1 MAFCVR
7 PGRAWLLASGLA
19 AAGLCLAAS
28 AVEGVTAED
37 WPSYGGGLSAW
48 RYSGLSQID
57 RDNVRRMVPVWSF
70 QTGVTD
76 GGFQATPI
84 VVDGV
89 MYVSTSWN
97 RVYAIDGATGRE
109 LWHYLYKNPQ
119 QIGIT
124 YSPWN
129 RGVAVGDGRVYMGTL
144 DNHVVALDRKT
155 GRELWNVAV
164 EDLRQCGC
172 NITGA
177 PLLVKNKVVVG
188 VTGGDSAH
196 RGYLT
201 AFDAATGH
209 LAWRFRTIPGPGEPG
224 HETWKGDSWRFGGGA
239 TWMTGSY
246 DPQLNL
252 VYWGVGNPAADFYG
266 ADRSGDNL
274 YTDCVIALDADSG
287 KLRWFY
293 QEVPHDVWD
302 FDAAYECVLLDL
314 PVRGTMRKLLL
325 NVNKSGYAFLLD
337 RVTGEFVSAWPI
349 VRNSNWIQGID
360 QHGRLL
366 GRNEPE
372 PDKPKM
378 LCPSVGGGRS
388 WNQGAYSPGTGWF
401 YTAGIEWCQMTTAH
415 REVASEGSAFFGGTF
430 QLLPPP
436 DGPARGHLDAFDPID
451 GKRFWSYESKYPLLA
466 SVLATA
472 GDLVFTGDPTGEF
485 FALDARTGRKLWSY
499 QTGSGHRGS
508 SIAYSVH
515 GRQFVATPSGW
526 GSAVAGVM
534 AQLWPEAEGFRGG
547 CTLFAFAL
555 PEEAAAQ

>member
-1 MAFCVR
+1 MNAQ
-7 PGRAWLLASGLA
+7 A
-19 AAGLCLAAS
+19 CLAAGALCFAAS
-28 AVEGVTAED
+28 LTAQSTGSD
-37 WPSYGGGLSAW
+37 WPSYGGRESAW
-48 RYSGLSQID
+48 RYSGLDQID
-57 RDNVRRMVPVWSF
+57 RKNVNRMTPAWTF

-84 VVDGV
+84 VADGV

-97 RVYAIDGATGRE
+97 RVYAINAETGEE
-109 LWHYLYKNPQ
+109 LWRYLYKNPRESSVS
-119 QIGIT
+119 

-129 RGVAVGDGRVYMGTL
+129 RGVAVGNGRVFMGTL
-144 DNHVVALDRKT
+144 DNHVVALDSKN
-155 GRELWNVAV
+155 GRELWNVGV
-164 EDLRQCGC
+164 EDSRQCGC

-177 PLLVKNKVVVG
+177 PLLVGNKVIAG

-209 LAWRFRTIPGPGEPG
+209 LVWRFRTIPGPGEPG
-224 HETWKGDSWRFGGGA
+224 HGTWKGESWKLGGGA

-252 VYWGVGNPAADFYG
+252 IYWGVGNAAADFYG

-274 YTDCVIALDADSG
+274 YTDSIVALEADTG
-287 KLRWFY
+287 KLKWYY

-314 PVRGTMRKLLL
+314 PVKGKPRKLLL
-325 NVNKSGYAFLLD
+325 NVNKGGIAFLLD
-337 RVTGEFVSAWPI
+337 RVTGEFISAWPI
-349 VRNSNWIQGID
+349 VRNMNWIKGVDEQGHLI
-360 QHGRLL
+360 

-372 PDKPKM
+372 VDSPKL

-388 WNQGAYSPGTGWF
+388 WNQGAFSPRTGWF
-401 YTAGIEWCQMTTAH
+401 YTTGIEWCDTITAH
-415 REVASEGSAFFGGTF
+415 RDNASEGAAFFGGTF
-430 QLLPPP
+430 QIKAPP
-436 DGPARGHLDAFDPID
+436 DGKAGGHLDAFDPAS

-472 GDLVFTGDPTGEF
+472 GDLVFTGDPSGEF
-485 FALDARTGRKLWSY
+485 FALDGLTGKKLWSF

-515 GRQFVATPSGW
+515 GREFAATPSGW
-526 GSAVAGVM
+526 GSAISGVM
-534 AQLWPEAEGFRGG
+534 PQLWPETESFRGG
-547 CTLFAFAL
+547 CALFVFAL
-555 PEEAAAQ
+555 PEKANDR

>member
-1 MAFCVR
+1 MKSLFRQISVI
-7 PGRAWLLASGLA
+7 LLCFGTSIGAQITGN
-19 AAGLCLAAS
+19 
-28 AVEGVTAED
+28 D
-37 WPSYGGGLSAW
+37 WPSYGGGYSAW
-48 RYSGLSQID
+48 RYSGLDQIN
-57 RDNVRRMVPVWSF
+57 RNNVRRLTPVWSF

-84 VVDGV
+84 VVNGI

-97 RVYAIDGATGRE
+97 HVYAIDAETGRE
-109 LWHYLYKNPQ
+109 LWHYVYKNPRE
-119 QIGIT
+119 IGIT

-129 RGVAVGDGRVYMGTL
+129 RGVGVGGGRVFMGTL
-144 DNHVVALDRKT
+144 DNHVVALDQKT

-177 PLLVKNKVVVG
+177 PLVVADKVIVG

-201 AFDAATGH
+201 AFNIATGH
-209 LAWRFRTIPGPGEPG
+209 LVWRFWTIPGPGEPS
-224 HETWKGDSWRFGGGA
+224 HETWKGESWKFGGGA

-252 VYWGVGNPAADFYG
+252 VYWGVGNAAADFYG

-274 YTDCVIALDADSG
+274 YTDSIVALDADTG
-287 KLRWFY
+287 KLKWYY
-293 QEVPHDVWD
+293 QEIPHDVWD

-314 PVRGTMRKLLL
+314 PIRGKTRKLLL
-325 NVNKSGYAFLLD
+325 NVNKGGYAFVLD

-349 VRNSNWIQGID
+349 IRNVTWIQGVD

-366 GRNEPE
+366 GRNEPAVGR
-372 PDKPKM
+372 PKL
-378 LCPSVGGGRS
+378 LCPSTGGGRS
-388 WNQGAYSPGTGWF
+388 WNQGAFSPITGWF
-401 YTAGIEWCQMTTAH
+401 YTTGIEWCQMVTAQK
-415 REVASEGSAFFGGTF
+415 EQVSEGGAFFGGVF
-430 QLLPPP
+430 QLRPPP
-436 DGPARGHLDAFDPID
+436 NGKAGGHLDAYEPVS
-451 GKRFWSYESKYPLLA
+451 GKKIWSYESKYPLLA

-472 GDLVFTGDPTGEF
+472 GDIVFTGDPTGEF
-485 FALDARTGRKLWSY
+485 FALDARTGRKLWRF
-499 QTGSGHRGS
+499 QTGSGNRGS
-508 SIAYSVH
+508 SITYSVH

-534 AQLWPEAEGFRGG
+534 AQVWPEAESFRGG
-547 CTLFAFAL
+547 CTLFVFAL
-555 PEEAAAQ
+555 PMESDTAFPPESKAR